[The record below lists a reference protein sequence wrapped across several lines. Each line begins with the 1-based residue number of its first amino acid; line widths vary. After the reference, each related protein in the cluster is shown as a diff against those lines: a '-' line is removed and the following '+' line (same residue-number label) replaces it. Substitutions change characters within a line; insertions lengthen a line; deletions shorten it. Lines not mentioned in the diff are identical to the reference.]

1 MTISTMTDK
10 YETIFS
16 PEEETA
22 LIRILEGKFANF
34 IYQYHQVSV
43 GDANEDE
50 SINLSY
56 SYDLK
61 EVPDSFKHEMSLER
75 HDMSDDVKKEFEH
88 TIGDIL
94 FDIITNSDQ
103 VREASGNNDIK

>member
-1 MTISTMTDK
+1 
-10 YETIFS
+10 
-16 PEEETA
+16 
-22 LIRILEGKFANF
+22 
-34 IYQYHQVSV
+34 
-43 GDANEDE
+43 
-50 SINLSY
+50 
-56 SYDLK
+56 
-61 EVPDSFKHEMSLER
+61 MSLER